1 MATATF
7 LTSGDIAK
15 TLGEDAM
22 MVRHIITSRGIAP
35 CGMAGNVRIF
45 PESAVG
51 EVKDALASITRR
63 RRRGAPVTA

>member
-1 MATATF
+1 MEATQF

-22 MVRHIITSRGIAP
+22 MVRHIISSRGIAP

-45 PESAVG
+45 PESAVD
-51 EVKDALASITRR
+51 EVRDALANITRR
-63 RRRGAPVTA
+63 RRRESATA

>member
-1 MATATF
+1 MEATTF

-15 TLGEDAM
+15 ALNEDAM
-22 MVRHIITSRGIAP
+22 MVRHVITSRGIAP

-45 PESAVG
+45 PESAVN
-51 EVKDALASITRR
+51 EVRDALASITRR